1 MAAFARFAISC
12 SLVLVA
18 CGPSAITNG
27 DGGADDDDGGHTGPH
42 QLSATEISPLNPIV
56 ELDLNEAGSQG
67 FTVTGHYLDGVDEDL
82 TTQVTWSVENAA
94 VGAFNT
100 GSTLDIPARPAT
112 AVDVSKIHAELN
124 GVGTAEAQITV
135 VSYRRTGAATDFFF
149 VLPYNDSAGQAMK
162 PLEFGTAVPALDVF
176 FTMDTTFSMSGE
188 ITNLKNSVANT
199 IIPGIKAAVA
209 DTHFGIASFQDFPV
223 SSYGAAGDQPTVF
236 LSALTNDAAAVSAA
250 VGTLSLGNGNDIPE
264 AGMEAIYQALTGE
277 GLSAPSPTSV
287 PATALGY
294 RSTAMPVIVEIT
306 DALWHEPGGT
316 RNCLGNSTEYSA
328 ATTAHTRTQVKAAL
342 AAKCARTVGIA
353 TDAGHG
359 VACGAQQDLE
369 DFATTTGARVP
380 PAAWDV
386 GTRPAGCGATQCCTG
401 PAGAGR
407 ATDGAGLCPLVY
419 LTDSN
424 GTGLGASVV
433 TGIQMLAR
441 FAAFDVLANRGGVAT
456 DIAGVALPTPHT
468 TADFIKEITPVA
480 FTLPAAPPIVPSPTF
495 DATTFH
501 GVTPGTKVKFN
512 VNAYNDFLPQ
522 TANAQIFKATITV
535 TAGGCTPLDSRDV
548 LILVPPTA
556 IQIGRF
562 H

>member
-1 MAAFARFAISC
+1 MAAFARIAVACSFA
-12 SLVLVA
+12 LVA
-18 CGPSAITNG
+18 CGPSAVSGDG
-27 DGGADDDDGGHTGPH
+27 DGGTGDDGGHGGPH
-42 QLSATEISPLNPIV
+42 TFSFIEISPLNPIV

-67 FTVTGHYLDGVDEDL
+67 FTATGHFLDGVDEDL
-82 TTQVTWSVENAA
+82 TSQVTWSVDNAA
-94 VGAFNT
+94 VGAFT
-100 GSTLDIPARPAT
+100 AGSTLDIPARAT
-112 AVDVSKIHAELN
+112 TTVDVSKVHAAYN
-124 GVGTAEAQITV
+124 GAPADAQITV

-149 VLPYNDSAGQAMK
+149 VLPFNDAAGNATK

-176 FTMDTTFSMSGE
+176 FTMDTTFSMSEE
-188 ITNLKNSVANT
+188 INNLKNSVANT

-209 DTHFGIASFQDFPV
+209 DTHFGISSFQDFPV
-223 SSYGAAGDQPTVF
+223 GGYGAAGDQPIVF
-236 LSALTNDAAAVSAA
+236 LAALTDNAAAVSAA
-250 VGTLSLGNGNDIPE
+250 VGTLMLGNGNDIPE

-277 GLSAPSPTSV
+277 GLSAPSPTNV
-287 PATALGY
+287 PATALNY
-294 RSTAMPVIVEIT
+294 RTSAMPVIVEIT

-316 RNCLGNSTEYSA
+316 RNCLGTSTEYSA

-342 AAKCARTVGIA
+342 AGKCARTVGIA

-359 VACGAQQDLE
+359 AACGAQQDLE

-401 PAGAGR
+401 PNGSGR
-407 ATDGAGLCPLVY
+407 AADGAGLCPLVY

-441 FAAFDVLANRGGVAT
+441 FAAFDVLATKAGIGTDVAGT
-456 DIAGVALPTPHT
+456 ALPSPHT
-468 TADFIKEITPVA
+468 TADFIKAVTPNA

-495 DATTFH
+495 DTTTFH
-501 GVTPGTKVKFN
+501 GVTPGTKVKFD
-512 VNAYNDFLPQ
+512 VNAYNDFVPQ
-522 TANAQIFKATITV
+522 TANAQIFKASITV

-556 IQIGRF
+556 ISISRVR
-562 H
+562 